1 MSKGS
6 KAVIEGVRRHIRED
20 DAGNE
25 LVYYTG
31 TISSEIA
38 KAITFVPVMKN
49 LVGRKSPLVE
59 IGNGYQRP
67 GSGPRMK
74 TFSKYLHIHP
84 LAIVPPVLLSTR
96 DRWIFEESEDED
108 FGDLEIRGPAAIIDG
123 QHRLGGF
130 IKLFEDEGETRDVD
144 FVAFEGLSSDE
155 EARVFNTINGNAK
168 GVPKGV
174 GKVIE
179 GAWSTQVALLLKED
193 PGSPFFE
200 KIFISSKSE
209 IDGAL
214 FNISSIDTE
223 VRRTFSHGSFAT
235 LVAEEDIELAFEIM
249 QTYWDLIA
257 EYFPTEWED
266 IYEKPKNQVFK
277 LLELT
282 GVIAFSLA
290 AGDILGPNFDSATN
304 TMDWERIRYLI
315 EALATSGSIDLR
327 KDGEFANATGMV
339 GGPKIHR
346 KIQQQLVQISLP
358 LR

>member
-108 FGDLEIRGPAAIIDG
+108 DFDSIGKLIIDTPIYDNK
-123 QHRLGGF
+123 
-130 IKLFEDEGETRDVD
+130 IKSYILIKRWMW
-144 FVAFEGLSSDE
+144 
-155 EARVFNTINGNAK
+155 FNEN
-168 GVPKGV
+168 
-174 GKVIE
+174 
-179 GAWSTQVALLLKED
+179 
-193 PGSPFFE
+193 FF
-200 KIFISSKSE
+200 F
-209 IDGAL
+209 
-214 FNISSIDTE
+214 
-223 VRRTFSHGSFAT
+223 
-235 LVAEEDIELAFEIM
+235 
-249 QTYWDLIA
+249 
-257 EYFPTEWED
+257 
-266 IYEKPKNQVFK
+266 
-277 LLELT
+277 
-282 GVIAFSLA
+282 
-290 AGDILGPNFDSATN
+290 
-304 TMDWERIRYLI
+304 
-315 EALATSGSIDLR
+315 
-327 KDGEFANATGMV
+327 
-339 GGPKIHR
+339 
-346 KIQQQLVQISLP
+346 
-358 LR
+358 